1 MPNLAGTA
9 SAAVSTW
16 VFVARSALC
25 CLDHELYLQ
34 MFFKCV
40 AVRGFGRYHLQRNPE
55 QQQWSCTCR
64 ERTVKEMQRLFCS
77 GRERTVE

>member
-34 MFFKCV
+34 VFFKCV
-40 AVRGFGRYHLQRNPE
+40 AVRGFGRYHLQKSPH
-55 QQQWSCTCR
+55 WTAA
-64 ERTVKEMQRLFCS
+64 VVLHF
-77 GRERTVE
+77 